1 MLKRLRE
8 PAEGDA
14 MHGGTILLFFTLGC
28 AALALWA
35 LARYPQLGPRRPLAL
50 IVAVVALVVGMRLA
64 GPVFDAVAGLG
75 QFGTGLALLA
85 VVLPTLTGAF
95 WVSGCVLRAL
105 AGSPGLRR

>member
-1 MLKRLRE
+1 
-8 PAEGDA
+8 
-14 MHGGTILLFFTLGC
+14 MHGGAILLLFSLGC

-35 LARYPQLGPRRPLAL
+35 LARYPQVGPRRPVAL

-75 QFGTGLALLA
+75 RYGAALALLA

-95 WVSGCVLRAL
+95 WVSGCVLRSIAET
-105 AGSPGLRR
+105 PGLRR